1 MKELVSRP
9 ELCDECGK
17 CERICPKNAIR
28 VISGVPV
35 FCLHCAE
42 DRAPCMTVCPEDAI
56 EKIDGAVI
64 IHEED
69 CIGCG
74 LCRDACPVGAINLDE
89 YGIATKCNLCI
100 ERDEPLCVS
109 VCPKEALKMSSEDM
123 LTDKRDRIAK
133 ELERVKMIMK
143 Y

>member
-1 MKELVSRP
+1 
-9 ELCDECGK
+9 
-17 CERICPKNAIR
+17 
-28 VISGVPV
+28 
-35 FCLHCAE
+35 
-42 DRAPCMTVCPEDAI
+42 MTVCPEDAI

-74 LCRDACPVGAINLDE
+74 LCRDACPIGAINLDE
-89 YGIATKCNLCI
+89 YGIATKCNLCAG
-100 ERDEPLCVS
+100 RDKQLCVS
-109 VCPKEALKMSSEDM
+109 VCPKEALKISSEDM

-133 ELERVKMIMK
+133 ELEKVKMIMK